1 MPRRKKN
8 KSTFTKKFFI
18 VFLFLII
25 LSTLFAATELYQRI
39 FKPNIL
45 FPGDEKAEFI
55 FIPSGAEFTDVLEIL
70 TSKGLLV
77 NSNSFE
83 WLAKQRKYVDN
94 VKSGKYHIREGL
106 NNKELI
112 NLLNSGNQTVVRLT
126 FNNLRNKEEF
136 AGVS

>member
-8 KSTFTKKFFI
+8 KNTFTKKFLI

-25 LSTLFAATELYQRI
+25 LSTFFAVTELYQRI

-45 FPGDEKAEFI
+45 FSGEEKAEFI
-55 FIPSGAEFTDVLEIL
+55 FIPSESEFSDVLEIL
-70 TSKGLLV
+70 TSKGLLI

-94 VKSGKYHIREGL
+94 VKPGKYHIREGL
-106 NNKELI
+106 NNKDI
-112 NLLNSGNQTVVRLT
+112 
-126 FNNLRNKEEF
+126 
-136 AGVS
+136 